1 MQFYLRHSFLILFL
15 IGFVS
20 NIWGQNHH
28 FVVADSISRLPLPN
42 ASLFDK
48 KGNLLGICNGI
59 GKSPYISESDLP
71 VIIRYM
77 GFKEK
82 EIENLNQDTIFL
94 QENYFELPEVV
105 VATRQKSIL
114 HMLAYVREYSSL
126 TTYTDTIFLFREKM
140 VDFMVPQDRKMK
152 YRGWTK
158 PRILSSKSYYQF
170 RNSEGLDSVSDE
182 CDHHFSWSDWI
193 GVIPIMSINEKLR
206 SAEIS
211 SDTLKGKYSHSE
223 IWNKNKDKI
232 TIDINVLA
240 DSTTQRWVPDIKG
253 YFKDNLDFENFKV
266 HFSYDNVTGDLL
278 LPNDLSSYSFNIESE
293 GRGRPLFRFN
303 RPDENYFVSTYA
315 EVYFLDKEFISLKEA
330 KKWEKHNFNT
340 DKIEIYEAYAA
351 PELQPY
357 IIYLMDRVENIDK
370 HQIVLSWKD
379 DPRFRYERRRNNNFS
394 LGNRLLNIV
403 KGITGISSLQ
413 ARKKRNKDWK
423 EFRDNWNEKRGAK
436 MKYR

>member
-1 MQFYLRHSFLILFL
+1 MKFYLRHRFLISFLLC
-15 IGFVS
+15 FVS
-20 NIWGQNHH
+20 NLFGQNNH
-28 FVVADSISRLPLPN
+28 FVVVDSISRLPLPN
-42 ASLFDK
+42 ASVFDK
-48 KGNLLGICNGI
+48 KGSLLGICNSN
-59 GKSPYISESDLP
+59 GKSPYVSASNLP
-71 VIIRYM
+71 VTIRYM

-82 EIENLNQDTIFL
+82 EIENLNQDTVFL

-140 VDFMVPQDRKMK
+140 VDFMVPQDKKMK

-158 PRILSSKSYYQF
+158 PRILSSKSYYHF

-193 GVIPIMSINEKLR
+193 GINPQLPIKRKLLG
-206 SAEIS
+206 SEIG

-240 DSTTQRWVPDIKG
+240 DSTSRKWVPDIGG
-253 YFKDNLDFENFKV
+253 YFKDNIDFDNFKV
-266 HFSYDNVTGDLL
+266 HFGYENVTGDLL
-278 LPNDLSSYSFNIESE
+278 LPNDLTNYSFNIESV
-293 GRGRPLFRFN
+293 GRGHSLFRFN
-303 RPDENYFVSTYA
+303 RPDEDYFVSTYA

-330 KKWEKHNFNT
+330 KKWEKHDFYS
-340 DKIEIYEAYAA
+340 DEIEIYEAYEA
-351 PELQPY
+351 PELQSH
-357 IIYLMDRVENIDK
+357 ILTLMERVENIDK
-370 HQIVLSWKD
+370 QQIILSWKD
-379 DPRFRYERRRNNNFS
+379 NPRFRYERKKNNNFS

-403 KGITGISSLQ
+403 KGITGISSYKSN
-413 ARKKRNKDWK
+413 KKREKVWK
-423 EFRDNWNEKRGAK
+423 EVRDNWNEKRK
-436 MKYR
+436 SKKK